1 MAQGNLLKKKPT
13 TPKKK
18 AVPKRPKTGLK
29 ACPLDRGFGMCR
41 RFFYD
46 EIDQKDVSK
55 LCKEYVRKNFS
66 KKDAQAILANPEYH
80 FAMYNGRGAAIFWLN
95 HDLEFEEPFQ
105 EYPKRVHQAF
115 KELIEPG
122 QKILDAKKQSDE
134 AKAQRKVLTPQE
146 LMQRKVNDTVG
157 YELDYLEDEWIEGK
171 KTNVDLY
178 TLFQKHELKGASA
191 PYLKPRV
198 EFMRNEFY
206 DAYHK
211 KDTNAVEGYDHLTKK
226 ELKRR
231 LDVCERMLTDLDKI
245 QAAAKATRKK
255 RTPKARTA
263 DKQIKYFKFL
273 KEDKT
278 QYKLVSVDPLSVPGA
293 FRLYT
298 FNVKNRELCEYVT
311 TSANGFEIKGT
322 TIQNFDPEQSRKT
335 RLRKPDDFLPIVL
348 KKTPNQIDKEWKKLS
363 TKTNEPSG
371 RINADTIL
379 LRVENK

>member
-1 MAQGNLLKKKPT
+1 MAQKNLLKSKSAK
-13 TPKKK
+13 PKKK
-18 AVPKRPKTGLK
+18 AIPKRPKTGLK
-29 ACPLDRGFGMCR
+29 ACPLDRGFSLCR

-80 FAMYNGRGAAIFWLN
+80 FTMYNGRGAAIFWMN

-105 EYPKRVHQAF
+105 DYPKRVHQAF
-115 KELIEPG
+115 KELIESG
-122 QKILDAKKQSDE
+122 QKILDAKKQSDDAR
-134 AKAQRKVLTPQE
+134 AKRKVLTPQE

-171 KTNVDLY
+171 KTDVDLY
-178 TLFQKHELKGASA
+178 TLFQKHDLKGASA
-191 PYLKPRV
+191 PYLKPRI
-198 EFMRNEFY
+198 EFMRNEYY

-211 KDTNAVEGYDHLTKK
+211 KDKDAVEGYDFLAKR

-231 LDVCERMLTDLDKI
+231 LDVCDRMLTDLDKI

-278 QYKLVSVDPLSVPGA
+278 QYKLVSVDPLSVPGSY
-293 FRLYT
+293 RLYT

-311 TSANGFEIKGT
+311 TATNGFEIKGT

-348 KKTPNQIDKEWKKLS
+348 KKTPNQIDKEWRKLS
-363 TKTNEPSG
+363 TKTSEPSG

-379 LRVENK
+379 LRVENR